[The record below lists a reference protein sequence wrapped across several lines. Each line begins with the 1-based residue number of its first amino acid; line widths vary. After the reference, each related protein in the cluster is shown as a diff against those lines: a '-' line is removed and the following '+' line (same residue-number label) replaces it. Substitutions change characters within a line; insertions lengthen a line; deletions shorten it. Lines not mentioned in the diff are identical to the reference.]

1 MALLF
6 GKKQEKQETPSEV
19 GIYSLMDSNSRLI
32 ARGTHHEFESQYLF
46 FTLFEGDV
54 KAVEAAKI
62 IQVVPQDK
70 SLPPQMTR
78 YAGFRNGIVALEP
91 MREVGAAMRKNFRVP
106 VSFESF
112 VYPAS
117 RPRSTLRSVD
127 LSCGGIAFHSPCVL
141 ATGEVFEIVIP
152 LVSEEPL
159 LVRAE
164 ALRGRTDPGQGN
176 FYACKFVDLI
186 DDEETLLREAVFA
199 IQISSYN
206 KAQVR

>member
-6 GKKQEKQETPSEV
+6 GKRQEKQEQPSEV
-19 GIYSLMDSNSRLI
+19 GIYQMMDSNSRLV
-32 ARGTHHEFESQYLF
+32 ARGTHHEFESPYLF

-54 KAVEAAKI
+54 KTLENIGV

-70 SLPPQMTR
+70 SKPPQMTR

-91 MREVGAAMRKNFRVP
+91 MRELGAAMRKNFRVP
-106 VSFESF
+106 VTFESF
-112 VYPAS
+112 VYPQAA
-117 RPRSTLRSVD
+117 PRATLRSVD
-127 LSCGGIAFHSPCVL
+127 LSCGGIAFHSPHVF
-141 ATGEVFEIVIP
+141 AAGETFEVVIP

-159 LVRAE
+159 LLHAQ
-164 ALRGRTDPGQGN
+164 ALRARNDPGQGN

-199 IQISSYN
+199 IQIKTY
-206 KAQVR
+206 KAQNR

>member
-6 GKKQEKQETPSEV
+6 GKRHEKQEQPSEA
-19 GIYSLMDSNSRLI
+19 GIYSLLDSNARLL

-46 FTLFEGDV
+46 FTLFEGDLL
-54 KAVEAAKI
+54 KVEQANI

-78 YAGFRNGIVALEP
+78 FAGCRNGIVALEP
-91 MREVGAAMRKNFRVP
+91 MRQAGAAIRKNFRVP
-106 VSFESF
+106 VKFDSY

-117 RPRSTLRSVD
+117 GPRATMRSVD
-127 LSCGGIAFHSPCVL
+127 LSCGGIAFHSPHVF
-141 ATGEVFEIVIP
+141 APKEVFEVVVP

-159 LVRAE
+159 LLRAE
-164 ALRGRTDPGQGN
+164 ALRARADPGKGN
-176 FYACKFVDLI
+176 FYACSFVDLI

-199 IQISSYN
+199 IQIQSY
-206 KAQVR
+206 QTQSR